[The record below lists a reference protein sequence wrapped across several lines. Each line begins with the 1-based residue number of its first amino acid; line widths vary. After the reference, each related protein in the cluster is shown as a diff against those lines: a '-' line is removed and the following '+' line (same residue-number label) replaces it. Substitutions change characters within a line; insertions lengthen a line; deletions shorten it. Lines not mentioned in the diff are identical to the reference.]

1 MFNLEKPTI
10 MKTVKDGYEDRK
22 IEELLNPKYTPE
34 CRIIFATTPR
44 GRIKNIRR
52 YVRFG
57 GVAAAIVIVA
67 AIGIKSLFMEEIKAM
82 PSPLASVEKAL
93 QEFGNLQSICVKF
106 KLKNPLSDYGYPT
119 KDYEQTGG
127 YTSGTLYYL
136 QQEEKGYMRIEW
148 NDERKTTHISDGE
161 NETLMQGQD
170 SLGEIVTKKARPLPD
185 IIKFTDKKSI
195 MEIKPEQIKTMTVF
209 KSTGKII
216 IELLVPKRKGKFVLT
231 FVAVPGKKG
240 GTMKNVTEKID
251 KEEQNLLLVKA
262 SIIMGSD
269 ETEEVIFETES
280 IEYNYPITK
289 EQILNTSRL
298 K

>member
-1 MFNLEKPTI
+1 MFNLEKQKI
-10 MKTVKDGYEDRK
+10 MKTVENGYENK
-22 IEELLNPKYTPE
+22 KVEELLTPKYAPE
-34 CRIIFATTPR
+34 CKIKFTAAHHS
-44 GRIKNIRR
+44 RIKNILR
-52 YVRFG
+52 YARFG

-67 AIGIKSLFMEEIKAM
+67 ALGIKSLFMEEIKAM

-119 KDYEQTGG
+119 DAYEQTDG

-136 QQEEKGYMRIEW
+136 KQEERNYMRIEW
-148 NDERKTTHISDGE
+148 NDERNTTHISDGQ
-161 NETLMQGQD
+161 NETLMQGEG

-195 MEIKPEQIKTMTVF
+195 MEIKPEQIQSMTVF

-216 IELLVPKRKGKFVLT
+216 MELLIPKKKGKFVLT
-231 FVAVPGKKG
+231 FVTMPAKRG
-240 GTMKNVTEKID
+240 GAMKNVAD
-251 KEEQNLLLVKA
+251 KTDTDEQSLLLTKA
-262 SIIMGSD
+262 SMIMGSG
-269 ETEEVIFETES
+269 ETEEVIFETDS
-280 IEYNYPITK
+280 IGYNYPITK